1 MYARQA
7 RDGATGYNGGMNDEP
22 WMNPRAVS
30 RAAQV
35 LAAFEQRLG
44 RPLIPCTGSAEADA
58 FTLFEAPFP
67 VLAHGTEADPVL
79 DYGNRLALTLW
90 EMDWPRFTATPS
102 RLTAEPDAREARE
115 KVLKTA
121 AQQGY
126 VEHYSGVRVTASGK
140 RFRVEELVLWQ
151 VTDASGQAAG
161 LAAMFPRWEFL

>member
-7 RDGATGYNGGMNDEP
+7 QDGATGYNGGMNNEP

-30 RAAQV
+30 RAAHV
-35 LAAFEQRLG
+35 LDAFERRLG
-44 RPLIPCTGSAEADA
+44 RSLIPRAGSAEADA
-58 FTLFEAPFP
+58 RALFEAAFP
-67 VLAHGTEADPVL
+67 VLAHGTEADPIL
-79 DYGNRLALTLW
+79 DYGNRLALALW

-102 RLTAEPDAREARE
+102 RQTAEPDAREARE
-115 KVLKTA
+115 KVLNTA

-126 VEHYSGVRVTASGK
+126 VEHYSGVRVSASGK

-151 VTDASGQAAG
+151 VTDATGRPAG